1 MKLRITNYEP
11 TPGRGPSSLL
21 EWPGREGGRRN
32 QLRKSAAILVLAGV
46 LTGLSGCSLIAS
58 LFGLS
63 GGYSFSGASIP
74 ANATTFSV
82 AYIPNNTAEFPTLSN
97 ALTEGLRDRF
107 IRQTRLNM
115 VPEEGDLAFEG
126 DISLAVEAPAAIAA
140 ADGNT
145 DAGSVSNRMTITVQM
160 MFTNV
165 LQPELS
171 FANRQTFTAYVDYPV
186 GQRPGIDGQ
195 LVEQL
200 VEMLVEDIF
209 NAAVAQW

>member
-1 MKLRITNYEP
+1 MIKLRITNY
-11 TPGRGPSSLL
+11 R
-21 EWPGREGGRRN
+21 
-32 QLRKSAAILVLAGV
+32 LRKAAAALALAGV
-46 LTGLSGCSLIAS
+46 LTGLSGCSFIAP

-107 IRQTRLNM
+107 IRQTRLSQ
-115 VPEEGDLAFEG
+115 VPEGGDLAFEG
-126 DISLAVEAPAAIAA
+126 DITLAVEAPAAIAA
-140 ADGNT
+140 ADGTN

-171 FANRQTFTAYVDYPV
+171 FANRQTFTAYVDYGV
-186 GQRPGIDGQ
+186 EDRPGADNQ

-200 VEMLVEDIF
+200 VEILVENIF